1 MQAAPLYQEDPM
13 QYKEWPY
20 IEAERILERQKR
32 LGRKSVTAET
42 GYGPSGLPHI
52 GTFGEVARTSFV
64 LQALNRLA
72 PEVESKI
79 IAFSDDMD
87 GLREVPQN
95 IPNREMVKP
104 HLGKPLTSVPD
115 PFGEEPSYAHY
126 MNKKLCEFLDSFGF
140 RYSFASST
148 QIYRSGAFNDGLK
161 RVMDNYQ
168 AIKDMFTATIAEEKR
183 EAWSPFFPVCESCG
197 RIYSTRVTS
206 FDPTAYTVSYLC
218 DAPAA
223 GKYEACGHSAT
234 ASIFDGSVKVGWKV
248 DWALR
253 WFSLAVDYEMHG
265 EDLLESSRLSSRM
278 VKVLGGEPPELFKY
292 ELFLDEKGKKISK
305 KLGNGVSIE
314 QWLRYAPV
322 DSLLYFMYLKP
333 QQAKKMGLPL
343 LPEIID
349 QYLDLVEKYDGAE
362 DSPVP
367 FISRLSRGPHA
378 DKIKSG
384 KIVTFTMIF
393 ELVMAVN
400 ETDPGIVRDYLI
412 RYSPEV
418 KGNVGYYDQLIDDA
432 LAYYRE
438 VYLPHRTVEEP
449 GHDQDEALQALVAD
463 LKKRAGSGAEANP
476 DELQTLVFQVSKDRG
491 VGAKDWFR
499 TLYRVFLGQSSG
511 PRIGTFIALLG
522 IEKTIE
528 RLEAHLKKT

>member
-1 MQAAPLYQEDPM
+1 MPN
-13 QYKEWPY
+13 KEWPFL
-20 IEAERILERQKR
+20 EAERIVARARK
-32 LGRKSVTAET
+32 LGRKTITAET

-64 LQALNRLA
+64 LQALAAAA
-72 PEVESKI
+72 PDLQSKI

-95 IPNREMVKP
+95 VPKRELLKP

-115 PFGEEPSYAHY
+115 PFGEESSYARY
-126 MNKKLCEFLDSFGF
+126 MNGKLREFLDSFGF
-140 RYSFASST
+140 KYSFASST
-148 QIYRSGAFNDGLK
+148 ETYRSGAFNEGLK
-161 RVMDNYQ
+161 RVMDNYDE
-168 AIKDMFTATIAEEKR
+168 IREMFTATIAEEKR
-183 EAWSPFFPVCESCG
+183 ASWSPFFAVCGNCG
-197 RIYSTRVTS
+197 RIYSTRVTGV
-206 FDPTAYTVSYLC
+206 DRAGYAVAYSC
-218 DAPAA
+218 DVPAP
-223 GKYEACGHSAT
+223 GKYEACGHKGT
-234 ASIFDGSVKVGWKV
+234 TSILDGRCKVGWKV

-253 WFSLAVDYEMHG
+253 WYAFSVDYEMHG
-265 EDLLESSRLSSRM
+265 EDLIESARLSSRI

-292 ELFLDEKGKKISK
+292 ELFLDDKGKKISK

-333 QQAKKMGLPL
+333 QQAKKMGLSI

-349 QYLDLVEKYDGAE
+349 QYLELVAAYDGAE

-367 FISRLSRGPHA
+367 FISRLSSGPHA
-378 DKIKSG
+378 DRVRGEKV
-384 KIVTFTMIF
+384 VTYSMIF
-393 ELVMAVN
+393 DLITAVN
-400 ETDPGIVRDYLI
+400 ETDPAIVRDYLV
-412 RYSPEV
+412 RYQPDV
-418 KGNVGYYDQLIDDA
+418 GDNIGYYDRLIEDA

-438 VYLPHRTVEEP
+438 VFLPNRKVEEP
-449 GHDQDEALQALVAD
+449 GHALDEALRELSAKLAE
-463 LKKRAGSGAEANP
+463 LKCSGSEIVP
-476 DELQTLVFQVSKDRG
+476 DQLQTLAFQVSKDKG

-522 IEKTIE
+522 LDKAME
-528 RLEAHLKKT
+528 RLETHLGGR